1 MGNRKDLKADV
12 GTKLA
17 QVTIYRTKNKRKK
30 KGKVR
35 LGLSAESGFVCAALF
50 VWVYYTRCKNRYAK
64 NGTVTSISA

>member
-30 KGKVR
+30 K
-35 LGLSAESGFVCAALF
+35 
-50 VWVYYTRCKNRYAK
+50 AK
-64 NGTVTSISA
+64 

>member
-30 KGKVR
+30 RQSEVR
-35 LGLSAESGFVCAALF
+35 PLC
-50 VWVYYTRCKNRYAK
+50 
-64 NGTVTSISA
+64 